1 MENELNLPLPVTV
14 KMTGEDG
21 NAFAILG
28 RVSMALRRAG
38 YKKEVVD
45 KFMADATSGDYQNL
59 LATVAKYVEIE

>member
-28 RVSMALRRAG
+28 RVSAALRRAG
-38 YKKEVVD
+38 YKKEVFD
-45 KFMADATSGDYQNL
+45 QFMAEATSGDYQKL
-59 LATVAKYVEIE
+59 LATVVKYVEVE